1 MIKVDR
7 IFAMIGLYF
16 FCIASVFADIGYT
29 QDCIGNYQYQVP
41 SDSRQALIPMNIE
54 SVGKIPINENLA
66 KFPNGDNTFPNY
78 QNKNNLNG
86 VRFYFF
92 KATNNEKLNQYLKA
106 VIQNFEKVKK
116 NKLESR
122 LNFERADALYL
133 RYKKINQRDYFFNLK
148 SYKTYL
154 FSDKLAYYSYKPFKD
169 DTPADVI
176 EQQAVSVNELVTYRP
191 SENIPNAQGVC
202 FPNAFL
208 HGKITVGGQYS
219 IAYQLL
225 SHPEVTFTIQEEVS
239 FGDIDNDKDSKERII
254 SYWKYAPGFGEKT
267 RYLGFPVFRSFKI
280 GGIKGAEAMVEYI
293 NPKNQQPDYG
303 YMINAEAN
311 KPGESSLFFMA
322 LRDSSKA
329 TGEVMSK
336 DDFEATMR
344 QIAKSI
350 QRREIAP

>member
-1 MIKVDR
+1 MIKSYRVLA
-7 IFAMIGLYF
+7 ISGLYF
-16 FCIASVFADIGYT
+16 FCIFSAFADIGYT
-29 QDCIGNYQYQVP
+29 QNCIGNYQYQVP
-41 SDSRQALIPMNIE
+41 SDSREALIPMNIE
-54 SVGKIPINENLA
+54 SVGEIPIDETLA
-66 KFPNGDNTFPNY
+66 KFPNGDSPFPNY

-92 KATNNEKLNQYLKA
+92 QTVNNEKSDQYLKA
-106 VIQNFEKVKK
+106 VIRDFDKIKK
-116 NKLESR
+116 NMLGSR
-122 LNFERADALYL
+122 LAFERADALYL
-133 RYKKINQRDYFFNLK
+133 RYKKINNRDYFFDLS
-148 SYKTYL
+148 SYSAYL
-154 FSDKLAYYSYKPFKD
+154 LSDKLAYYSLGLFKEG
-169 DTPADVI
+169 TPADVI

-225 SHPEVTFTIQEEVS
+225 SHPEVTFILHEEVS
-239 FGDIDNDKDSKERII
+239 FGDNDNDNKERII